1 MNTSN
6 ARVVAAGPAGQPGP
20 PDDAGPALSPTLIIN
35 VLLRR
40 WIVIAAATLIC
51 LGFGIVYLV
60 LSPARYTATATMII
74 DTKRPQLVAN
84 DIVSEGQ
91 VDQAAVDSQIET
103 IRSEKVATKVV
114 NRLELGKDPEFVGRA
129 RGVLGSLTALFG
141 LSTSE
146 PSEFSTF
153 RAAVASFG
161 QGLKVTRVARSY
173 AVELSFSSL
182 DPVRAARVANEVA
195 DAYINDQLEAKFEAT
210 QRASL
215 WLQQRIAEL
224 RDQASD
230 AYKGVQDFKQQN
242 NIIIDAAT
250 GKLSTERE
258 LDELTSS
265 LARARADTSQA
276 EARYERIRSVMR
288 AEGAA
293 PNGLPDPAVT
303 DALSNQVIT
312 RLRQQYLDSQKQEAD
327 YALRYGRNHQS
338 AVNLRN
344 EMAGLQRAIWDEVR
358 RIGETYKSELE
369 IARSREVSIDARLRD
384 VFQQSTE
391 TRQNQVKLRELETSA
406 ATYRSIYETFLNRY
420 TQVVQ
425 QQSFPATEARVIT
438 AAGAGSKTSPKV
450 GLTLAL
456 AVLVGIG
463 LGVGAAVASEHFD
476 RVVRTPQQL
485 ERAANIPCLG
495 AMPLIGAP
503 PGRPIP
509 AGSAH
514 KAKRGSGDSGPLLL
528 VNDQDPFSPEAE
540 VLRTLKVAVDLNRA
554 PDESPL
560 VAVVSCLPGEGKTTL
575 AANLAAAIGSTGRSV
590 LLIDG
595 DLRNPSLSRD
605 FGAEASVGLL
615 DVLAGNGVLKDA
627 VHRAPGEFDLLA
639 GPIQSRPVHTAEIL
653 SSRAMVRLLAEAR
666 SGYDYVLVDLPPL
679 LPVVDVRAA
688 ASLFDAYLLVIEWG
702 RTGLDELGHAMRSA
716 PVVRERLLGAV
727 LNKVDLR
734 EMRRFEGYI
743 GHSYTHYG
751 YGYGVD
757 LPTVAKIRK

>member
-1 MNTSN
+1 
-6 ARVVAAGPAGQPGP
+6 
-20 PDDAGPALSPTLIIN
+20 LIIN

-40 WIVIAAATLIC
+40 WPLIAAATLIC
-51 LGFGIVYLV
+51 LALGILYLV

-103 IRSEKVATKVV
+103 MRSEKVATRVV
-114 NRLELGKDPEFVGRA
+114 SRLELGKDPEFVGRA

-141 LSTSE
+141 FGTSE
-146 PSEFSTF
+146 PSDSSAF
-153 RAAVASFG
+153 RAAVANFG
-161 QGLKVTRVARSY
+161 QGLRVTRVARSY
-173 AVELSFSSL
+173 AVDISFSSL
-182 DPVRAARVANEVA
+182 DPVKAGRVANEIA
-195 DAYINDQLEAKFEAT
+195 DAYINDQLEAKFETT

-230 AYKGVQDFKQQN
+230 AYKAVQDFKQQN
-242 NIIIDAAT
+242 NIIIDAST

-369 IARSREVSIDARLRD
+369 IARSREISIDARLRE

-438 AAGAGSKTSPKV
+438 AAGAGSKTAPKV

-456 AVLVGIG
+456 AVLAG
-463 LGVGAAVASEHFD
+463 LGFGVGAAFASEHFD

-485 ERAANIPCLG
+485 ESAANVACLG
-495 AMPLIGAP
+495 AMPLIAP
-503 PGRPIP
+503 ATGRPVAGFAQIP
-509 AGSAH
+509 MRKLGAA
-514 KAKRGSGDSGPLLL
+514 GPLLF
-528 VNDQDPFSPEAE
+528 VSEQDPFSPAAE
-540 VLRTLKVAVDLNRA
+540 LLRTLKVTVDLNRV
-554 PDESPL
+554 PDETPA
-560 VAVVSCLPGEGKTTL
+560 VAIVSCLPGEGKTTV
-575 AANLAAAIGSTGRSV
+575 AANLAAMIGETGRSV

-595 DLRNPSLSRD
+595 DLRNPSLSRS
-605 FGAEASVGLL
+605 FGADAGVGLL
-615 DVLAGNGVLKDA
+615 DVLAGTAGLKDA
-627 VHRAPGEFDLLA
+627 IHRAAGEFDVLM
-639 GPIQSRPVHTAEIL
+639 GPLQSRPVHTAEIL
-653 SSRAMVRLLAEAR
+653 SSRAMVRLLAEAK

-688 ASLFDAYLLVIEWG
+688 ASLFDSFLLVVEWG
-702 RTGLDELGHAMRSA
+702 RTRLDELDHALRGA
-716 PVVRERLLGAV
+716 PLVRERLLGAV
-727 LNKVDLR
+727 LNKVDIR

-743 GHSYTHYG
+743 GHSYAQYG
-751 YGYGVD
+751 YGYSAE
-757 LPTVAKIRK
+757 LPKTAGS